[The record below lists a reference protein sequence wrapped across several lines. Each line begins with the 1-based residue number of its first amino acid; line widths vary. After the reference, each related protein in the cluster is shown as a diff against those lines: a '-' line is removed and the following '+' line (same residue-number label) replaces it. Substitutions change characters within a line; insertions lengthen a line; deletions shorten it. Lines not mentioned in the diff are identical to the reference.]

1 MNSIGSKKIYSRST
15 EELEKLKS
23 SDKDKSKSIFISQEK
38 NFANKHGFHYRSSAQ
53 FYFIVDKTKEINTRL
68 ILFNYFQIKNKNQ
81 VAICVTLRNSEGV
94 FINRKNIDFQNQSVI
109 IVDNDFWGLDNHFG
123 SVEVEYF
130 SLKNLVIPYAAV
142 IGAYETKLGI
152 SYIHT
157 YSRCYSKHELETG
170 FTVMESCESN
180 WTIRDSKEIESFT
193 VLHNGHLDMDEQIM
207 NVKIISESGKVLEKK
222 QLLKSL
228 KPYEIIEIIPQKIFD
243 NLPEWLNNEQANC
256 SVEFKINGAFTR
268 TLVGNRTIANTDM
281 QVTHSNFAYNHH
293 ETDFVDTKNG
303 VMPYPNFK
311 VNEGQ
316 INIYPDMPYGEYS
329 ISYGDIKNNLKNFSS
344 GKYISHKIS
353 DYQDFNI
360 SLGKVNSHLP
370 SRIPI
375 GFSGKSFQALPEI
388 LPYEI
393 SLGICTKAR
402 PKKRFWWGP
411 IGNGKTKNCLVIGL
425 LDDIYG
431 AYSNESLII
440 RVYNDQNCLYEE
452 LTFSGQELT
461 ALNFR
466 IEIDKETLSEIDK
479 YGMYTVFSE
488 YPGFFVYSLT
498 ENEYG
503 SIAIEHGF

>member
-1 MNSIGSKKIYSRST
+1 MTEISSNKIYSRSSN
-15 EELEKLKS
+15 KLDEITSKES
-23 SDKDKSKSIFISQEK
+23 SKSIFISQEK
-38 NFANKHGFHYRSSAQ
+38 NFANNHGFHYRSSAQ
-53 FYFIVDKTKEINTRL
+53 FYFVVDKLKGINTRI
-68 ILFNYFQIKNKNQ
+68 ILFNYFLLKNKNQ
-81 VAICVTLRNSEGV
+81 VAICVTLRDKEGC
-94 FINRKNIDFQNQSVI
+94 FIDRKNIDFQDQSVI
-109 IVDNDFWGLDNHFG
+109 ILDKDFWVLDNHLG

-193 VLHNGHLDMDEQIM
+193 VIHNGHIDMDEQKM
-207 NVKIISESGKVLEKK
+207 NIKIISESGRVLEKK
-222 QLLKSL
+222 HLLKSL
-228 KPYEIIEIIPQKIFD
+228 KPYEIVEIIPRKIFD
-243 NLPEWLNNEQANC
+243 NLSDWLNNEQANC
-256 SVEFKINGAFTR
+256 SIEFKINGAFTR
-268 TLVGNRTIANTDM
+268 TLVGNRTISHTDM

-311 VNEGQ
+311 VKEGQ
-316 INIYPDMPYGEYS
+316 INIYPDMPQGEYF
-329 ISYGDIKNNLKNFSS
+329 ILYEAIEKDLKNFSS
-344 GKYISHKIS
+344 GKYISHKVA
-353 DYQDFNI
+353 DYQDFII

-375 GFSGKSFQALPEI
+375 GFSGKSFNASPQI

-411 IGNGKTKNCLVIGL
+411 IGNNKTKNCLVIGL
-425 LDDIYG
+425 LDNIYG
-431 AYSNESLII
+431 AYSNENLTI
-440 RVYNDQNCLYEE
+440 RIYNDQNCSFKELILSSKDLYD
-452 LTFSGQELT
+452 S
-461 ALNFR
+461 NFR
-466 IEIDKETLSEIDK
+466 LEIDKENLSEIDK
-479 YGMYTVFSE
+479 YGMYTFFSE

-498 ENEYG
+498 ENENG